1 MQGDPTVD
9 KGNESPRLWVEVLVD
24 MPQGVQRSTA
34 DSNTGVIAP
43 DCFTYEIPPH
53 LSLQSGD
60 IVTVPFG
67 SQTLGAIVLRLVCTL
82 PPDLSLTQIRPVQDR
97 VCSGFFPGDYWLML
111 ERLAD
116 YYYTPLVTVVRA
128 ALPPGVLARSQR
140 RIRLAAVDLPNDLNL
155 FLRPAALGVLQ
166 TLQQSKTGDYTWRYL
181 QQRVKG
187 ASTGLRDLLK
197 RGWVESYLEQPT
209 PPQPKLQAWVTI
221 AGEVLLETLT
231 EKQQQVI
238 GILQQYDGTLPLKDL
253 CEKAQVTI
261 AVVHALAKKEV
272 VILHQEQQ
280 CRLASRPLLEP
291 DRPKTLTPHQK
302 KALGAIEN
310 AYSSCQTI
318 LLHGVTGSGKT
329 EVYLQAI
336 APCLAD
342 GRSVLVLV
350 PEIGLTPQ
358 LTDRFQQRFGTQV
371 LVYHS
376 QLSDGERYDTW
387 RQMLVATPQVVIG
400 TRSAVFAPLPNLG
413 LIILD
418 EEHDSSFKQDHP
430 MPCYHARLV
439 AQWRSQLAGCVLIL
453 GSATPA
459 VETWVQTSASRI
471 LGDSDSPPS
480 PDPLYLSLPRRVY
493 DRPQPSVQ
501 VIDMREE
508 LKRGNRSLFSHTL
521 KQAIETM
528 KAKGQQGLLFV
539 PRRGHSTFVSCR
551 SCGEPLGCPHCD
563 VSLTYHHPLEDDREV
578 SSRPRAIDLHPEANL
593 LQGSLLRCHYCNFS
607 QIQPKACPQ
616 CQSPYLKFFGSGTQ
630 RVTQEMAQL
639 FPHLTWI
646 RFDSDTTRRKDAHR
660 TLLTR
665 FAQGEA
671 DLLVG
676 TQMLTKGIDLPQVT
690 LVGVLAADGLLH
702 LPDFRSGE
710 RACQML
716 LQVAGRSGRGVD
728 PGQVILQ
735 TYSPDH
741 AVIEAVKT
749 DRYGHFLE
757 QQLQERSPLSYPPFS
772 QLLLLR
778 FSSLDPALVQTAA
791 THIAEFLQ
799 DYVQDYLKGTS
810 RFDPADP
817 PSGLRE
823 MEEMQHPDI
832 ELLGPAPAPI
842 LRIAQR
848 YRWQILLKVK
858 PFAQESFRLPL
869 AEIKTKIHQYRPT
882 KVSLTIDVDP
892 LQLM

>member
-1 MQGDPTVD
+1 
-9 KGNESPRLWVEVLVD
+9 
-24 MPQGVQRSTA
+24 
-34 DSNTGVIAP
+34 
-43 DCFTYEIPPH
+43 
-53 LSLQSGD
+53 
-60 IVTVPFG
+60 
-67 SQTLGAIVLRLVCTL
+67 
-82 PPDLSLTQIRPVQDR
+82 
-97 VCSGFFPGDYWLML
+97 
-111 ERLAD
+111 
-116 YYYTPLVTVVRA
+116 
-128 ALPPGVLARSQR
+128 
-140 RIRLAAVDLPNDLNL
+140 
-155 FLRPAALGVLQ
+155 
-166 TLQQSKTGDYTWRYL
+166 
-181 QQRVKG
+181 
-187 ASTGLRDLLK
+187 
-197 RGWVESYLEQPT
+197 
-209 PPQPKLQAWVTI
+209 
-221 AGEVLLETLT
+221 
-231 EKQQQVI
+231 
-238 GILQQYDGTLPLKDL
+238 
-253 CEKAQVTI
+253 
-261 AVVHALAKKEV
+261 
-272 VILHQEQQ
+272 
-280 CRLASRPLLEP
+280 
-291 DRPKTLTPHQK
+291 
-302 KALGAIEN
+302 
-310 AYSSCQTI
+310 
-318 LLHGVTGSGKT
+318 
-329 EVYLQAI
+329 
-336 APCLAD
+336 
-342 GRSVLVLV
+342 
-350 PEIGLTPQ
+350 
-358 LTDRFQQRFGTQV
+358 
-371 LVYHS
+371 
-376 QLSDGERYDTW
+376 
-387 RQMLVATPQVVIG
+387 
-400 TRSAVFAPLPNLG
+400 
-413 LIILD
+413 
-418 EEHDSSFKQDHP
+418 
-430 MPCYHARLV
+430 
-439 AQWRSQLAGCVLIL
+439 
-453 GSATPA
+453 
-459 VETWVQTSASRI
+459 
-471 LGDSDSPPS
+471 
-480 PDPLYLSLPRRVY
+480 
-493 DRPQPSVQ
+493 
-501 VIDMREE
+501 
-508 LKRGNRSLFSHTL
+508 
-521 KQAIETM
+521 
-528 KAKGQQGLLFV
+528 
-539 PRRGHSTFVSCR
+539 
-551 SCGEPLGCPHCD
+551 
-563 VSLTYHHPLEDDREV
+563 
-578 SSRPRAIDLHPEANL
+578 
-593 LQGSLLRCHYCNFS
+593 
-607 QIQPKACPQ
+607 
-616 CQSPYLKFFGSGTQ
+616 
-630 RVTQEMAQL
+630 MAQL